1 MNQLRNTIAAALIV
15 VAVII
20 GLVQPAHAVLTLTL
34 ESGGSTVSI
43 TDGGA
48 GDLAFSQ
55 AGIIMYFG
63 SVGVF
68 TFNITTGISDIGSA
82 TPNLVMD
89 LNTLNQSSD
98 AGTLNITFQDTG
110 LLFPTGE
117 ITFVSGIGGAT
128 LQSSLSYQ
136 LSIDGTEILSG
147 GPLSGAFSET
157 QTATLTAGS
166 PYTMTLQTIIAATG
180 PSNTSYNWQAQVPE
194 PPTLL
199 LFGAGLIG
207 VAVWGRRRLKRR
219 TDYNNG

>member
-1 MNQLRNTIAAALIV
+1 MNQLKNTIAAALIV
-15 VAVII
+15 IAVII

-34 ESGGSTVSI
+34 ENGGSTVSI
-43 TDGGA
+43 TDGGS
-48 GDLAFSQ
+48 GDLASQ
-55 AGIIMYFG
+55 AGLIIFLG

-68 TFNITTGISDIGSA
+68 TTNVTTGISDIGSA
-82 TPNLVMD
+82 TPNLIMD
-89 LNTLNQSSD
+89 LNTVNLSSA

-110 LLFPTGE
+110 LLFPTGQ

-136 LSIDGTEILSG
+136 LSIDGTEIFSG
-147 GPLSGAFSET
+147 GPFTGAFSET
-157 QTATLTAGS
+157 QTATVSPGN

-207 VAVWGRRRLKRR
+207 IAVWGRRRLKRR
-219 TDYNNG
+219 TREQ